1 MGWVCQRLRVT
12 QGGTCW
18 DELVH
23 GASCESWCWSEGLV
37 LLPDGP
43 PHLEFISQA
52 LEGTLGACRA
62 AGGTS

>member
-1 MGWVCQRLRVT
+1 MNWSTGRAVKAGV
-12 QGGTCW
+12 G
-18 DELVH
+18 
-23 GASCESWCWSEGLV
+23 SEGLV